1 MNLQLPA
8 SLKTFGSTI
17 SRYTRR
23 GLYLFKDNSS
33 TILGVLAGLGVVET
47 TYFAIKESPK
57 AKEAVDNAKT
67 LKGSELTVLETVAA
81 GAPELKKTAFSFSF
95 TEALLICSLVK
106 SAKDKAALVTAV
118 SLAEERFRD
127 LQNKNVEILGEKK
140 ASEIQDAVAIDSA
153 RRSKYDP
160 TQIIHTGRGDN
171 LFYDPYIYGWFR
183 SSKADLD
190 EAYVN
195 TKEYMLDHD
204 GYAKYSV
211 WAEFAGLPYR
221 EAAEYVGFNKVRR
234 PFEMQVTYDGDDD
247 PSIGRP
253 PVDEPYG
260 VVRWINPPEHDYE
273 MWY

>member
-8 SLKTFGSTI
+8 TLKTLGSTI
-17 SRYTRR
+17 TRYTRN
-23 GLYLFKDNSS
+23 GLYLFKENSS
-33 TILGVLAGLGVVET
+33 TILGVLAGIGVVET

-57 AKEAVDNAKT
+57 AKEAIDRATT
-67 LKGSELTVLETVAA
+67 LKGSELTTLEKVAA
-81 GAPELKKTAFSFSF
+81 GAPELKKTGFSFSF
-95 TEALLICSLVK
+95 TEAMLICSLVK

-127 LQNKNVEILGEKK
+127 LQSKNVEILGEKK
-140 ASEIQDAVAIDSA
+140 ATEIQDAVAIDSA

-160 TQIIHTGRGDN
+160 TQILYTGRGEQ
-171 LFYDPYIYGWFR
+171 LFYDPYCYGWFR

-195 TKEYMLDHD
+195 TKEYMVDHD
-204 GYAKYSV
+204 GFAKLSV
-211 WAEFAGLPYR
+211 WAEFAGLPFR
-221 EAAEYVGFNKVRR
+221 ELAEYVGFNKIRR
-234 PFEMQVTYDGDDD
+234 PFGFEVTYDGDDD
-247 PSIGRP
+247 PSIPRP

-260 VVRWINPPEHDYE
+260 VVRWTNPPEHDYE